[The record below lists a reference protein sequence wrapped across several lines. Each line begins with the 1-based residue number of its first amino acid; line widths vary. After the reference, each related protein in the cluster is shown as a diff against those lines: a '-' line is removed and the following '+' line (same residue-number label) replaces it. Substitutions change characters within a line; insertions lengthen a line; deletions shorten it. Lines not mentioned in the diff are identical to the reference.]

1 LFKAQKIWD
10 FGNFVSSTFCREM
23 GLQSF
28 FLVQALNNVCCRE
41 MGLQSFFL
49 VQALNNVCQRGW
61 SSLFLLAKL
70 KIKASFKNE
79 LILEVFNRQK

>member
-1 LFKAQKIWD
+1 LRLDLFKAQKIWD
-10 FGNFVSSTFCREM
+10 FGNFVSS
-23 GLQSF
+23 SF
-28 FLVQALNNVCCRE
+28 CRE

-61 SSLFLLAKL
+61 SSLFLLAKF
-70 KIKASFKNE
+70 KIKTSFKTE